1 MAENLLFLTGKLAE
15 DRLTEMVQCLDFPA
29 GSWAID
35 NLNIKVA
42 ALMTEAIV
50 KNRLK
55 SVGKADRIIVP
66 GRSRM
71 DLDSLSRHYG
81 VPVVRGPDEIIDLP
95 RFFGRGGVPP
105 DLSRH
110 DITIFAEIIEA
121 PTLSL
126 EQIEARAGQY
136 KAAGADIIDIGC
148 QPDTPFPHLE
158 DAIKRLKQCG
168 LRVSVDSGDVSEL
181 KRGAQAGADF
191 VLSLDEHTLDAVA
204 GTECVPV
211 LVPKPHGD
219 LVSLIRAIDKASGA
233 GPETSRRSDPRSHP
247 FRLHGV
253 AGALRRVAPAAP
265 RCRDSDGDRQPHG
278 ADRRR

>member
-204 GTECVPV
+204 GLSAC
-211 LVPKPHGD
+211 
-219 LVSLIRAIDKASGA
+219 RCWCR
-233 GPETSRRSDPRSHP
+233 SRMVTWSR
-247 FRLHGV
+247 
-253 AGALRRVAPAAP
+253 
-265 RCRDSDGDRQPHG
+265 
-278 ADRRR
+278 